1 VITTL
6 TEEDAM
12 YRPHKRKLVRR
23 AATGTFVAV
32 LATAGLG
39 VTLLH
44 QTSASLALRA
54 SLKKDATTATTGA
67 EETSVRPLY
76 SLVGVRDDDSTS

>member
-1 VITTL
+1 
-6 TEEDAM
+6 M

-23 AATGTFVAV
+23 AATGAFVAV

-44 QTSASLALRA
+44 QTGASLALRA
-54 SLKKDATTATTGA
+54 SLKKDATTVTTA

-76 SLVGVRDDDSTS
+76 HLVGVQEYDSAS